1 MRANSGSTSSAMVY
15 DEMKKLFRE
24 ELQSSVPPEIE
35 TMMKEA
41 SAKEAKGH
49 STLSSLGPN
58 VLGREKETQL
68 LRNQLDLRTVHSSTS
83 SVILTPDMQV

>member
-1 MRANSGSTSSAMVY
+1 MRQALELY

-49 STLSSLGPN
+49 STLAAWDRMFWGGKKKPSCFGTNWIAL
-58 VLGREKETQL
+58 
-68 LRNQLDLRTVHSSTS
+68 
-83 SVILTPDMQV
+83 